1 MARQRGVRHE
11 SQALACEVLDNQKN
25 AEAVPV
31 REGVQDEV
39 QRLALILT
47 CGTAAGA
54 RVPSARLRPPR
65 LHTTSPSSR

>member
-11 SQALACEVLDNQKN
+11 SQALACEVLDNHKN
-25 AEAVPV
+25 SEAAPV
-31 REGVQDEV
+31 HEGVRDEV
-39 QRLALILT
+39 QRPALILT

-65 LHTTSPSSR
+65 LRTTSLSSP